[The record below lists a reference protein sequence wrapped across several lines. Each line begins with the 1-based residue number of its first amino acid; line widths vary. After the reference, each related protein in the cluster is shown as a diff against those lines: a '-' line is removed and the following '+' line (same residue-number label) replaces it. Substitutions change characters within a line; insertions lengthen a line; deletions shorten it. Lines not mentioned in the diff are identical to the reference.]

1 MSALILL
8 GSFMILVAFGI
19 PIAFCTGLSALVSLV
34 VAGTPL
40 SAVAQRVFAA
50 TDSSPFWRSR
60 FLCFPAN

>member
-34 VAGTPL
+34 DRKSV
-40 SAVAQRVFAA
+40 V
-50 TDSSPFWRSR
+50 
-60 FLCFPAN
+60 